1 MMKKIKRITQ
11 NTIAEYELILEDGQ
25 YTVSITEYDNFGN
38 KKDYAAAKNYTSIK
52 AKGEEALMLLYK
64 GRVSACT
71 LCDIIYDLM
80 C

>member
-1 MMKKIKRITQ
+1 MKKTRRITQ
-11 NTIAEYELILEDGQ
+11 STKAEYELILEGGQ

-38 KKDYAAAKNYTSIK
+38 IKDYAVARNYTSIREK
-52 AKGEEALMLLYK
+52 AEKTLKMLCD
-64 GRVSACT
+64 GRASACT